1 MGSFATIRKHSWTR
15 DLTLHYAKIVNLAIP
30 SPGLAL
36 AQTVWYRLVS
46 QVRPRLSKDGSAK
59 LILSR
64 MSSPGSTIARRK
76 NPLGTLDQQSSDAHR
91 FGLGSIF
98 KSFDM

>member
-46 QVRPRLSKDGSAK
+46 QDVWTCRDRDRTILENLASILDLPKSVLSEPR
-59 LILSR
+59 
-64 MSSPGSTIARRK
+64 
-76 NPLGTLDQQSSDAHR
+76 
-91 FGLGSIF
+91 
-98 KSFDM
+98 